1 MITEAILSFFLNL
14 VIFVLGLI
22 PDNTFSFVLH
32 NDTAAS
38 VLGYALYFFPRDLW
52 IFILSDIVFLVGF
65 TTTYVIIEWV
75 YKKIPGVD

>member
-14 VIFVLGLI
+14 VIFVVSLI

-32 NDTAAS
+32 NNSAVE
-38 VLGYALYFFPRDLW
+38 VLGYALFFFPRDLW
-52 IFILSDIVFLVGF
+52 IFILSDIVFLMGF